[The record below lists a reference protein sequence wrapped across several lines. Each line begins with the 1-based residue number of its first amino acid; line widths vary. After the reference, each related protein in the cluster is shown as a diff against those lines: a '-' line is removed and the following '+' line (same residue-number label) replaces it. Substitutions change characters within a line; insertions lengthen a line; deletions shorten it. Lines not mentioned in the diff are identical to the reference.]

1 MTKIKSKNIK
11 KKNNRRK
18 NIKFKLEKPLIII
31 SVIVLALIILSYITF
46 GLYMTIILTVGI
58 LFILGIARLLDNVK
72 SKPRRRKILNI
83 LLIIFFVIAIA
94 IVLFIAAF
102 FIKIIKE
109 APNFDITKLNKRE
122 ATILYDK
129 DGNEFARIG
138 TEMRENITYDDL
150 PEVFIDA
157 LIATEDSRYFQH
169 NGFDAPRFIKAS
181 IGQLLGNKDAGGAS
195 TISMQL
201 IKNTYTGKES
211 KGING
216 IIRKFT
222 DIYLAVFKLEKNFSK
237 EKIIEYYV
245 NNYDLSNN
253 ALGVE
258 IASKTLFNKSVR
270 DLNLSEAAL
279 LVGIFNNPTAYNPF
293 YHPYSAFVRR
303 QEVLGL
309 MVKHGYITQEEA
321 NVANSIP
328 IDSLLTKST
337 TTLAYQSYIDTVR
350 EELINK
356 YGINPTTTSLLI
368 YTNMDRDKQQ
378 GLDDIFNSKTF
389 KWPNDKV
396 DSGVAVVENS
406 TGKIVAIGSGRNKT
420 GAFQNNLATQAKR
433 QIGSSAKPIFD
444 YGPAIEYLGWNPYTQ
459 ILDEPWTYSTGQS
472 VTNSDSQYKGWMSM
486 KTALAQSRN
495 VPAVKTFQQVSA
507 QVGNQKIIEFATNL
521 GITPQIENGHLY
533 EAHALGAFDGT
544 TPLQMAAAYAAFGNG
559 GTYNEPL
566 SVNKI
571 VYREDN
577 TVKTFRGTETKAMSE
592 TTAYMITDM
601 LIEAVNTGLSG
612 AAKMSGV
619 TVAAKTGTTNFDSA
633 TKRQYNLP
641 AGAINDA
648 WVVGY
653 DPEYTISM
661 WYGYKKITDGYNKAS
676 TAGNERTKLY
686 RALEN
691 VVFKKNN
698 TKEFTVP
705 SNLINVCVEK
715 GSNPAALPSAG
726 TPADQITCEYFVKGT
741 EPTESSSK
749 YDKLSTVNNLKVTY
763 DENTKKVTI
772 SWSKQNTPT
781 ANESF
786 GEFGY
791 NVYYGDV
798 LLDFTTD
805 NSYTIQANSNISG
818 TYKVVTTFKNYS
830 GNQSDP
836 AVYNFEYKN
845 PNEDTAVYTLIISG
859 TNPITISATDTYN
872 DLEIPVQLL
881 KNGTSINSEVNIKS
895 ILTSTIKDPN
905 GNTISAINGSA
916 ENQLATGT
924 YTITYTVT
932 YKEKTYTTTRKII
945 VS

>member
-1 MTKIKSKNIK
+1 MAKVKNKTATKKRTYSKKKNIK
-11 KKNNRRK
+11 
-18 NIKFKLEKPLIII
+18 IEKPIII
-31 SVIVLALIILSYITF
+31 IGLIVLALIILSYITF

-58 LFILGIARLLDNVK
+58 LLILGIARLLDKVK
-72 SKPRRRKILNI
+72 SKPKRRKILNI
-83 LLIIFFVIAIA
+83 ILIIFFIIAIA
-94 IVLFIAAF
+94 IILFIAAF
-102 FIKIIKE
+102 FIKIVKE
-109 APNFDITKLNKRE
+109 APNFDITKLNKQE
-122 ATILYDK
+122 ATILYDNK
-129 DGNEFARIG
+129 GVEFARIG
-138 TEMRENITYDDL
+138 TEMRENVTYDDL

-181 IGQLLGNKDAGGAS
+181 IGQVLGNKNAGGAS

-201 IKNTYTGKES
+201 IKNTYTGNEAE
-211 KGING
+211 GIDG

-222 DIYLAVFKLEKNFSK
+222 DIYLAVFKLEKNFTK
-237 EKIIEYYV
+237 EEIIEYYV

-253 ALGVE
+253 SLGVE
-258 IASKTLFNKSVR
+258 IASKTLFDKSVR

-293 YHPYSAFVRR
+293 YNPNNAYKRR

-309 MVKHGYITQEEA
+309 MVKHGYITSEEA
-321 NVANSIP
+321 NIANSIP
-328 IDSLLTKST
+328 VDSLLTKT
-337 TTLAYQSYIDTVR
+337 AKTLEYQSYIDTVR

-356 YGINPTTTSLLI
+356 YGINPTTTSLLV
-368 YTNMDRDKQQ
+368 YTNMDRDKQK

-389 KWPNDKV
+389 TWPNNKV

-406 TGKIVAIGSGRNKT
+406 TGKIIAVGSGRNKT

-495 VPAVKTFQQVSA
+495 VPAVKTFQQVSE
-507 QVGNQKIIEFATNL
+507 QVGNKKIIEFAKNL
-521 GITPQIENGHLY
+521 GLTPQIENGQIY

-559 GTYNEPL
+559 GTYHEPL

-571 VYREDN
+571 VYRENN
-577 TVKTFRGTETKAMSE
+577 TVKTFKGSETKAMSE

-619 TVAAKTGTTNFDSA
+619 TVAAKTGTTNFDSS

-691 VVFKKNN
+691 VIFKKNN
-698 TKEFTVP
+698 DKKFTVP

-726 TPADQITCEYFVKGT
+726 TPQDQITCEYFVKGT
-741 EPTESSSK
+741 EPTEASSR
-749 YDKLSTVNNLKVTY
+749 YNKLDTVSNLKVTY

-772 SWSKQNTPT
+772 SWSKLNTPT

-786 GEFGY
+786 GDFGY

-798 LLDFTTD
+798 LLDFTTE

-818 TYKVVTTFKNYS
+818 TYKVITTFKNYA

-836 AVYNFEYKN
+836 AVYNFEYN
-845 PNEDTAVYTLIISG
+845 NETDTAVYNLITEG
-859 TNPITISATDTYN
+859 TNPVTITATETYN
-872 DLEIPVQLL
+872 DLDIPVQLL
-881 KNGTSINSEVNIKS
+881 KNGSSINSEVNIKS
-895 ILTSTIKDPN
+895 ILKTTIKDPS
-905 GNTISAINGSA
+905 GNPINNISGSS
-916 ENQLATGT
+916 ENQLTTGT

-932 YKEKTYTTTRKII
+932 YKGKTYTTTRKVI
-945 VS
+945 VN

>member
-1 MTKIKSKNIK
+1 MTQNKKKKTYNKK
-11 KKNNRRK
+11 KKNIIN
-18 NIKFKLEKPLIII
+18 KPLIII
-31 SVIVLALIILSYITF
+31 STIILLLIILSYITF

-58 LFILGIARLLDNVK
+58 LFILGIARILDKIK
-72 SKPRRRKILNI
+72 SKPKRRRVLNI
-83 LLIIFFVIAIA
+83 LLILFFIIAIA
-94 IVLFIAAF
+94 IVLFISAF

-109 APNFDITKLNKRE
+109 APNFDITKLNKKE

-138 TEMRENITYDDL
+138 TEMRENVTYDDL

-181 IGQLLGNKDAGGAS
+181 IGQIMGNKKAGGAS

-201 IKNTYTGKES
+201 IKNTYTGTES
-211 KGING
+211 DGIDG

-222 DIYLAVFKLEKNFSK
+222 DIYLAIFKLEKNFSK
-237 EKIIEYYV
+237 QKIIEYYV

-258 IASKTLFNKSVR
+258 IASKTMFNKSVR

-279 LVGIFNNPTAYNPF
+279 LVGIFNNPTYYNPF
-293 YHPYSAFVRR
+293 YHPYNAYTRR
-303 QEVLGL
+303 QEVLSL

-321 NVANSIP
+321 DIANSIP
-328 IDSLLTKST
+328 IESLLTKT
-337 TTLAYQSYIDTVR
+337 TKTLEYQSYIDTVR
-350 EELINK
+350 EELIEK

-368 YTNMDRDKQQ
+368 YTNMDRNKQK

-389 KWPNDKV
+389 KWPNEKV
-396 DSGVAVVENS
+396 DSGVAVVENES
-406 TGKIVAIGSGRNKT
+406 GKIVAVGSGRNKT
-420 GAFQNNLATQAKR
+420 GAYQTNLATQAKR

-459 ILDEPWTYSTGQS
+459 ILDEPWSYSTGQT
-472 VTNSDSQYKGWMSM
+472 VTNSDSKYNGWMSI
-486 KTALAQSRN
+486 KTALSLSRN
-495 VPAVKTFQQVSA
+495 IPAVKTFQQVSE
-507 QVGNQKIIEFATNL
+507 QIGNEKIIEFATGL
-521 GITPQIENGHLY
+521 GLTPEIRNGKIY

-544 TPLQMAAAYAAFGNG
+544 TPLQMAAAYAAFANG
-559 GTYNEPL
+559 GTYIEPL

-577 TVKTFRGTETKAMSE
+577 TVKEFSSTKTKAMSE
-592 TTAYMITDM
+592 STAYMITDM
-601 LIEAVNTGLSG
+601 LIEAVNSGLSG
-612 AAKMSGV
+612 AAKMNGV

-633 TKRQYNLP
+633 TKKAYNLP
-641 AGAINDA
+641 GGAINDA

-661 WYGYKKITDGYNKAS
+661 WYGYKKITDGYNKAT
-676 TAGNERTKLY
+676 TAGTERTKLY

-698 TKEFTVP
+698 SKEFKVP

-726 TPADQITCEYFVKGT
+726 TPQDQITCEYFIKGT
-741 EPTESSSK
+741 EPTESSTK
-749 YDKLSTVNNLKVTY
+749 YDKLNTVNNLKVTY

-791 NVYYGDV
+791 NVYYGDI
-798 LLDFTTD
+798 LLDFTTE

-818 TYKVVTTFKNYS
+818 TYKVITTFKNYS
-830 GNQSDP
+830 GNQSEP

-845 PNEDTAVYTLIISG
+845 PNENDAIYNLILNG
-859 TNPITISATDTYN
+859 NNPISITATDTYT
-872 DLEIPVQLL
+872 DLDIPVQLL
-881 KNGTSINSEVNIKS
+881 KNGTSINNEINIKS
-895 ILTSTIKDPN
+895 ILTTTIKDPN
-905 GNTISAINGSA
+905 GNTISSINGSM
-916 ENQLATGT
+916 ENQLTSGT
-924 YTITYTVT
+924 YTIIYTVT
-932 YKEKTYTTTRKII
+932 YKEKSYNTTRKVI